1 MNQYIFKIINIRK
14 LHIYTKLYFLILV
27 YNFILFSYN
36 YIINQQVPNE
46 LTKRKPID
54 KVWKSQIRICCLCG
68 QKTYDPKTGLKIQSH
83 CHEEKTKVIKY
94 QHPTGRPFWLL
105 LLQKNERTLQIMAA
119 MCRQTGFHV
128 IVKIKVMC
136 WIVLT
141 KTNINK

>member
-54 KVWKSQIRICCLCG
+54 KV
-68 QKTYDPKTGLKIQSH
+68 
-83 CHEEKTKVIKY
+83 
-94 QHPTGRPFWLL
+94 
-105 LLQKNERTLQIMAA
+105 
-119 MCRQTGFHV
+119 
-128 IVKIKVMC
+128 
-136 WIVLT
+136 
-141 KTNINK
+141 